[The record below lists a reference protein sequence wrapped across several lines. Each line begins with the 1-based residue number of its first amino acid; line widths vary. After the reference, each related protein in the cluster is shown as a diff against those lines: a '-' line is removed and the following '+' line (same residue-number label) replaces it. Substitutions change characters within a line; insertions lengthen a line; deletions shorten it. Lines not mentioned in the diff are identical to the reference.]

1 MLQYPSILDWSLASF
16 FSIGILRRRD
26 VSYMILL
33 LKVETRILENERTK
47 AQYFTIPAHVVQDSQ
62 YPFKAND
69 IVELEIDPD
78 KEILTLRLL
87 RRSSA
92 AKK

>member
-1 MLQYPSILDWSLASF
+1 
-16 FSIGILRRRD
+16 
-26 VSYMILL
+26 MILL

-78 KEILTLRLL
+78 KESLTLRLL